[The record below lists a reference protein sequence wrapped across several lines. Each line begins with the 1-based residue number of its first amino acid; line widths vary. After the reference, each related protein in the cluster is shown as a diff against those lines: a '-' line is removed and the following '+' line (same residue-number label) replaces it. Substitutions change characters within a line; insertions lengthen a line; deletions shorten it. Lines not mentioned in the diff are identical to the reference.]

1 MRFIKNTKIGIISP
15 SNNVLMYF
23 PNRTKT
29 GISNLKE
36 IGFDVVFSNNAYRE
50 NDYTKESVKDKILEI
65 NELMNQDID
74 LLMASIGGY
83 LSIQILKL
91 LDYQKIKNKKITFCG
106 SSDITALLLAIYV
119 KTGLITL
126 YGPTYTVN
134 MCDYGGVDEYT
145 KNSFLDCYNH
155 KSITYSP
162 SNYEITEYIDWN
174 DLEKKKIIKKR
185 TSKRNDWHIIKEGN
199 AEGKLIGGNLSTIL
213 LTLGTKFLPEN
224 TFDNSILFLED
235 CETNINEFCSY
246 IECLKLHGVLDK
258 VKGIIFGK
266 FDTNNMNE
274 AIDNFVLN
282 YFEEYNIPIVTNL
295 DFGHVCP
302 ILTLPIGAKAI
313 LNCDNNEINFTV
325 EFEKNKYYGKL

>member
-1 MRFIKNTKIGIISP
+1 MIFIKSKKIGIISP

-29 GISNLKE
+29 GIDNLKE
-36 IGFDVVFSNNAYRE
+36 MGFDAVFSSNAYRE
-50 NDYTKESVKDKILEI
+50 NNYTKESTIDKILEI
-65 NELMNQDID
+65 NELIDQNID
-74 LLMASIGGY
+74 LLIASIGGY
-83 LSIQILKL
+83 LSIQLLKL
-91 LDYQKIKNKKITFCG
+91 LDYKKIKNKKITFCG

-119 KTGLITL
+119 KTGVITL

-134 MCDYGGVDEYT
+134 MCDYGGVDKYT
-145 KNSFLDCYNH
+145 KNSFMDCYNH
-155 KSITYSP
+155 KTTTYHP
-162 SNYEITEYIDWN
+162 SEYEITEYIDWKE
-174 DLEKKKIIKKR
+174 LENKKIIKKR
-185 TSKRNDWHIIKEGN
+185 TFKKNDWHIIKEGK

-213 LTLGTKFLPEN
+213 LTLGTEFLPEN

-274 AIDNFVLN
+274 KIDEFVLN
-282 YFEEYNIPIVTNL
+282 YFKEYNIPIITNL
-295 DFGHVCP
+295 DFGHICP
-302 ILTLPIGAKAI
+302 IITLPIGAKAN
-313 LNCDNNEINFTV
+313 LSCNNNEINFTV
-325 EFEKNKYYGKL
+325 EFEK